1 MGLVPTPTAPGMLYL
16 PPRLRLNREY
26 DLFGIK
32 VIDEE
37 IKFVKEIG
45 EKLRSEAMK
54 VLERGVEGLNQAEVG
69 IGLQVF
75 YNMGE
80 LKLTVDQLV
89 NKYKGM
95 AVKRI
100 RSSGAP
106 HIGGGGKVREAL
118 WQRMGSCMDQGEDD
132 LKKSLIDEL
141 SSF

>member
-1 MGLVPTPTAPGMLYL
+1 MFYL
-16 PPRLRLNREY
+16 CEYFEILTLCREY

-95 AVKRI
+95 VVKSVGVAMDMKAI
-100 RSSGAP
+100 SSGPGWWWWFWAW
-106 HIGGGGKVREAL
+106 R
-118 WQRMGSCMDQGEDD
+118 D
-132 LKKSLIDEL
+132 
-141 SSF
+141 